1 MATKRYEF
9 CDSCVNADIPYECR
23 RCRDGDQFEAVDLV
37 EELSVHELRFM
48 ANPTYQE
55 DEQ

>member
-1 MATKRYEF
+1 MASKRYEF

-23 RCRDGDQFEAVDLV
+23 RCRDGDQFEAIDLV

-48 ANPTYQE
+48 SNPNQRE
-55 DEQ
+55 DE